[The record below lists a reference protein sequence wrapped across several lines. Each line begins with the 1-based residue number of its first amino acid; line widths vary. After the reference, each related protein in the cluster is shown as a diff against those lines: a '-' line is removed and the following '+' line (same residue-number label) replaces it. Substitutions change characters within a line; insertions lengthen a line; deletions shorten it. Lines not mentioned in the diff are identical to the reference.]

1 MYIVGQE
8 RRLVDPP
15 SQVVAGVRTVTTKM
29 DERCDAHV
37 AALIRFLGPSPSSLS
52 LSQFDSELLFGVD
65 TCPPMTIAPII
76 LRKALLVAVASYLI
90 LGIFGCRRGAKN
102 TNPNLSPSGGS
113 ESESERSR
121 HEQTLID
128 QGKEFYKNDQDEQA
142 VAAFQEAIRLNPDL
156 AEAHLRLGMAYAALE
171 RKPEADESYK
181 KAVEL
186 FKKRVQ
192 ADPKDAESFFYLGEA
207 HSFLRQDEDA
217 ARAYRQAT
225 RLKPDD
231 EESFYKLGKAETK
244 LAHYPEAVAAFQKAL
259 ELDPNDSRASDGLE
273 NAQEGAQRIRE
284 GKKHAEEMMK
294 KQQANANANGNTSSN
309 SSAKPTP
316 KRTPSKPW

>member
-1 MYIVGQE
+1 M
-8 RRLVDPP
+8 
-15 SQVVAGVRTVTTKM
+15 S
-29 DERCDAHV
+29 
-37 AALIRFLGPSPSSLS
+37 AATPTLQRSFAFFLPAWPCLPAILI
-52 LSQFDSELLFGVD
+52 LSQFDSELVFGVD
-65 TCPPMTIAPII
+65 TSPPMTTAPAI
-76 LRKALLVAVASYLI
+76 LRKVLLVAVALYLI
-90 LGIFGCRRGAKN
+90 VGMSGCRRGAKN
-102 TNPNLSPSGGS
+102 TNLSPSAGS
-113 ESESERSR
+113 ESESERSK
-121 HEQTLID
+121 HEQSLIE
-128 QGKEFYKNDQDEQA
+128 QGKEFYKNDQDEEA
-142 VAAFQEAIRLNPDL
+142 VAAFQEAIRLDPDL

-207 HSFLRQDEDA
+207 HSFLHQDEEA
-217 ARAYRQAT
+217 ARTYRQTT

-231 EESFYKLGKAETK
+231 EEAFYQLGKAETK

-259 ELDPNDSRASDGLE
+259 ELDPNDSRASDELE

-284 GKKHAEEMMK
+284 GKKHAEEMLK
-294 KQQANANANGNTSSN
+294 KQQANANRNGKTNFN

-316 KRTPSKPW
+316 KRPPSNPW

>member
-1 MYIVGQE
+1 M
-8 RRLVDPP
+8 
-15 SQVVAGVRTVTTKM
+15 S
-29 DERCDAHV
+29 
-37 AALIRFLGPSPSSLS
+37 AATPTLQRSFAFLPAWPCLPAILI
-52 LSQFDSELLFGVD
+52 LSQFDSELVFGVD
-65 TCPPMTIAPII
+65 TCPPMTTAPAI
-76 LRKALLVAVASYLI
+76 LRKALLVAIASYLI
-90 LGIFGCRRGAKN
+90 MGMSGCRRNAKN
-102 TNPNLSPSGGS
+102 TNANLSPSAGS

-121 HEQTLID
+121 HEQSLIE

-207 HSFLRQDEDA
+207 HSFLHQDEEA
-217 ARAYRQAT
+217 ARTYRQTT

-231 EESFYKLGKAETK
+231 EEAFYQLGKAETK

-259 ELDPNDSRASDGLE
+259 ELDPNDSRASDELE

-284 GKKHAEEMMK
+284 GKKHAEEMLK
-294 KQQANANANGNTSSN
+294 KQQANANGNGKTNSN

-316 KRTPSKPW
+316 KRPPSNPW

>member
-1 MYIVGQE
+1 M
-8 RRLVDPP
+8 
-15 SQVVAGVRTVTTKM
+15 S
-29 DERCDAHV
+29 
-37 AALIRFLGPSPSSLS
+37 AATPTLQRSFAFLPAWPCLPAILI
-52 LSQFDSELLFGVD
+52 LSQFDSELVFGVD
-65 TCPPMTIAPII
+65 TCPPMITAPAI
-76 LRKALLVAVASYLI
+76 LRKVLLVAVASYLI
-90 LGIFGCRRGAKN
+90 LGISGCRRGAKN
-102 TNPNLSPSGGS
+102 MNANLLPSGGS

-121 HEQTLID
+121 HEQSLID
-128 QGKEFYKNDQDEQA
+128 RGKEFYKNDQDEEA
-142 VAAFQEAIRLNPDL
+142 AAAFQEATRLNPDL

-181 KAVEL
+181 RAMEL

-192 ADPKDAESFFYLGEA
+192 TDPKDGESFFYLGEA
-207 HSFLRQDEDA
+207 HSFLHQDEEA
-217 ARAYRQAT
+217 ARAYRQTT

-231 EESFYKLGKAETK
+231 EEAFYQLGKAETK

-284 GKKHAEEMMK
+284 GKKHAEEMLK
-294 KQQANANANGNTSSN
+294 KQQANANGNGNTNSN

-316 KRTPSKPW
+316 KRPPSNPEGKV

>member
-1 MYIVGQE
+1 M
-8 RRLVDPP
+8 
-15 SQVVAGVRTVTTKM
+15 S
-29 DERCDAHV
+29 
-37 AALIRFLGPSPSSLS
+37 AATPTLQLSFAFLPAWPCLPAILI
-52 LSQFDSELLFGVD
+52 LSQFDSELVFGVD
-65 TCPPMTIAPII
+65 TCPPMTTAPAI
-76 LRKALLVAVASYLI
+76 LRKVLLVAVALYLI
-90 LGIFGCRRGAKN
+90 VGMSGCRRGAKN
-102 TNPNLSPSGGS
+102 TNLSPSAGS
-113 ESESERSR
+113 ESESERSK
-121 HEQTLID
+121 HEQSLIE

-181 KAVEL
+181 KAMEL

-207 HSFLRQDEDA
+207 HSFLHQDEEA
-217 ARAYRQAT
+217 ARAYRQTT
-225 RLKPDD
+225 RLKPVD
-231 EESFYKLGKAETK
+231 EEAFYQLGKAETK

-273 NAQEGAQRIRE
+273 NAQQGAQRIRE
-284 GKKHAEEMMK
+284 GKKHSEEMLK
-294 KQQANANANGNTSSN
+294 RQQNANANGNMNSN

-316 KRTPSKPW
+316 KRTPSKPGNIKHAV